1 MGEKKSS
8 VYRIKSGIQRL
19 FDPWNVYFG
28 VFNVWMKSVNGD
40 GASAKKQKESNLA
53 KVG

>member
-28 VFNVWMKSVNGD
+28 VFNVRVKSVNGD
-40 GASAKKQKESNLA
+40 SGNSEKQKKSNLA